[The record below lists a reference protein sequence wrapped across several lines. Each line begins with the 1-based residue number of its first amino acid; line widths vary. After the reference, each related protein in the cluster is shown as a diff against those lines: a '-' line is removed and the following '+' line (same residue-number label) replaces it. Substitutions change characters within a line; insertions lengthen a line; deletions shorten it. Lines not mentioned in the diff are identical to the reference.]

1 MRSNAFLKSNKTAL
15 TVAPLPSVAL
25 FHECSMLI
33 KAWVV
38 LLPDIAPNRWE
49 STFLRSAGF
58 TKPSTTKSSATF
70 DKMGVKD
77 MGLKWLFTSRIGFCF
92 GIGEMLSSFHDDGRR
107 ASMYEQFKMF
117 TYIIIIIEDVFY
129 YTVYYIPNKLSYHF
143 EKWIPCVTYPRI
155 ASQYCI
161 CTVQYLFYIAKYW
174 TGNVKLN
181 VDVWLNDYLWV
192 YNKQ

>member
-117 TYIIIIIEDVFY
+117 TYIIIIL
-129 YTVYYIPNKLSYHF
+129 YTKQIILPFWKVNTLCDLSKNCLPILYM
-143 EKWIPCVTYPRI
+143 Y
-155 ASQYCI
+155 S
-161 CTVQYLFYIAKYW
+161 TVPFLHRKILDWQCKTKCRCLIKRLF
-174 TGNVKLN
+174 VS
-181 VDVWLNDYLWV
+181 V
-192 YNKQ
+192 